1 MRKYPSSI
9 LAIFIC
15 LCVVLCAAG
24 CGATQSVSRFGMDLM
39 DLNPLIV
46 TSTNHETGE
55 TFFSR
60 DPSNISAAISLFR
73 RMELTEAGDTT
84 DDKGISFTLAT
95 MYGDF
100 SFGEYT
106 GDRLRVVTKEY
117 YVSQDFTVDVRLLAE
132 RIAAETN
139 NIQDVSREKIL
150 AVHPYM
156 TYQELIDSFGKTLNA
171 TTSDQ
176 QITYLYRYHNRPFY
190 IGYKRETDNVGLS
203 GETLMRGIFTS
214 YNLGDELIPPT
225 PLPGGHLE
233 SYRKAFSDVIN
244 ACIEKSPDAPEP
256 DELIINTR
264 RLVHLSSTERRELV
278 AGLGKQFDITV
289 MDIEDAA
296 LYRNDNYAGNDD
308 TSRLV
313 VWIDFYTH
321 IDDHYLEFVVAGN
334 ISGYPTTRIP
344 MEYKLA

>member
-1 MRKYPSSI
+1 MRRFFSSI
-9 LAIFIC
+9 LAVFMC
-15 LCVVLCAAG
+15 LYVILCAAG
-24 CGATQSVSRFGMDLM
+24 CSPAKSVSRFGMDLM
-39 DLNPLIV
+39 ELNPLIV

-60 DPSNISAAISLFR
+60 DPSNISAAINLFK
-73 RMELTEAGDTT
+73 RMELTEVGDVTEG
-84 DDKGISFTLAT
+84 KGISFTLAT

-100 SFGEYT
+100 SFGEYI
-106 GDRLRVVTKEY
+106 GDRLRIMTKEY
-117 YVSQDFTVDVRLLAE
+117 SVGQDFTIDVRLLAE

-139 NIQDVSREKIL
+139 NIQEVSREKIL
-150 AVHPYM
+150 AVHPDM

-176 QITYLYRYHNRPFY
+176 QITYLYRYRNRPFY

-244 ACIEKSPDAPEP
+244 ACIKESPDAPKL

-296 LYRNDNYAGNDD
+296 LYRSDNYAGNDD
-308 TSRLV
+308 TSRLI
-313 VWIDFYTH
+313 VWIDFYTY
-321 IDDHYLEFVVAGN
+321 IDSHHLEFVVAGN